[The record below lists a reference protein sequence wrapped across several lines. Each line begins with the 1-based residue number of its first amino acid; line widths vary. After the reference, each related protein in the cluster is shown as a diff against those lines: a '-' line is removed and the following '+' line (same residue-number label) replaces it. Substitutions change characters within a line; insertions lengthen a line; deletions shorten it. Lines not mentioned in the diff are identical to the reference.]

1 VLHAPLSSSSVALL
15 NAYKFKSIV
24 LDTSAGTPRWDS
36 LSLLDGYMM
45 LVRYHRL
52 DEGVA
57 MTVYDLLLKARYS
70 VESPCA
76 GFMPVSPPS
85 LPLPDDVEA
94 VGRARRYARLVESY
108 LRILERCSELYES
121 LLRLGSTAW
130 DSFYLYHLADIAS
143 DRFSGALAIGFKPE
157 GRVLDVIALD
167 LKEVELSI
175 YNMVSSAR
183 WLLNPL
189 MAAYEHSPVYKAI
202 VDILRGEGYNV
213 EVTLGRLAS
222 AETPRL
228 SDRLLEWIVRE
239 GSILQVLLGA
249 LIRRRA
255 TIKALRARTS
265 PEVAGAR
272 VARKLKRI
280 LKLKTPARILG
291 IITSG
296 ERSAERNRI
305 LCSMAREAADSSG
318 LYLYLLAYLKPL
330 NYIKTLWRPPK
341 CPYPGFRWPIEQPLR
356 EYISSGASEGQ
367 PLKAMRQNV
376 RLALRDARIPDDVV
390 DKYIAVVTR
399 TIDMLK
405 AD

>member
-1 VLHAPLSSSSVALL
+1 
-15 NAYKFKSIV
+15 
-24 LDTSAGTPRWDS
+24 
-36 LSLLDGYMM
+36 LSLRDGYMM

-121 LLRLGSTAW
+121 LSRLGSTAW

-189 MAAYEHSPVYKAI
+189 MVAYEHSPVYKAI

-222 AETPRL
+222 TETPRL

-296 ERSAERNRI
+296 ERSAARNRI

-318 LYLYLLAYLKPL
+318 LYSYLLAYLKPL

-341 CPYPGFRWPIEQPLR
+341 CPYPGFKWPIEQPLR

-376 RLALRDARIPDDVV
+376 RLALGDARIPDDVV
-390 DKYIAVVTR
+390 DKYIAVVTK